1 MSMRVVQKSSTIS
14 TTDVERVY
22 YSSLSSPYT
31 QRSYRTYLSRY
42 LAHYGMKNIT
52 ELLSKSHKEIESQI
66 IDFIITS
73 KEKGM
78 KRIAIS
84 NYTCPVI
91 SFCKINDIMLNTM
104 KINKFLP
111 PQVKSKK
118 TFG

>member
-1 MSMRVVQKSSTIS
+1 MQ
-14 TTDVERVY
+14 TTTATRTHSIIVHYPHHTHKGR
-22 YSSLSSPYT
+22 
-31 QRSYRTYLSRY
+31 YRTYLQKY
-42 LAHYGMKNIT
+42 LAFHGMKNIT
-52 ELLSKSHKEIESQI
+52 ELLVKGHKEIESQI

-78 KRIAIS
+78 KRVAIS

-104 KINKFLP
+104 KINKFMP

-118 TFG
+118 TFA